1 VIGSREEAMDSGRR
15 QERHRTLKA
24 GKIIFN
30 RKASVVDCTIRNV
43 SEGGACLLVDSVVG
57 IPETFD
63 LAIDQTV
70 RSCTVKWKSANRIGV
85 SFQ

>member
-1 VIGSREEAMDSGRR
+1 
-15 QERHRTLKA
+15 
-24 GKIIFN
+24 
-30 RKASVVDCTIRNV
+30 
-43 SEGGACLLVDSVVG
+43 VDSVVG

-85 SFQ
+85 TFL